1 MSKGEGRLLNV
12 GCGAVA
18 PEGWVN
24 VDASPALRA
33 HNLPLIG
40 RFIHLYPE
48 HISSNAIWRDIVAGP
63 PLPANTYELVF
74 ASHVLEHLPL
84 EDAQVMLRRVCA
96 ALAPGG
102 LFRVI
107 VPDLDAIIAGYL
119 KDAGN
124 GAEAAHGFVRGLG
137 MGAERSRVGLLAR
150 FRETLSNARHQW
162 MWTEASLRAELTAAG
177 FTDITRR
184 HGHQHLGD
192 LRFAAVEQEKRHV
205 RAVCL
210 EASRA

>member
-1 MSKGEGRLLNV
+1 MWGDE
-12 GCGAVA
+12 
-18 PEGWVN
+18 
-24 VDASPALRA
+24 
-33 HNLPLIG
+33 LI
-40 RFIHLYPE
+40 
-48 HISSNAIWRDIVAGP
+48 
-63 PLPANTYELVF
+63 F

-84 EDAQVMLRRVCA
+84 ADARVMLQRVCR
-96 ALAPGG
+96 ALVPGG

-107 VPDLDAIIAGYL
+107 VPDLDAIIAAYL

-137 MGAERSRVGLLAR
+137 IGAERSRVGLRAR
-150 FRETLSNARHQW
+150 LREALSNARHQW
-162 MWTEASLRAELTAAG
+162 MWTEASLRTELTVAG

-184 HGHQHLGD
+184 HGAKDLGD
-192 LRFAAVEQEKRHV
+192 LRFAAVEQEKRHM